1 MAILASD
8 VVERLSKIVL
18 FVKEDSD
25 RFTFRSFN
33 RLNLYHLLSLQHR
46 LNVLDLK
53 IAQYQKNV
61 DQYPTGEAT
70 EQIAL
75 AISQA
80 EPLLIEYS
88 E

>member
-1 MAILASD
+1 MAILPSD

-53 IAQYQKNV
+53 IAQYQKKV
-61 DQYPTGEAT
+61 DQYPNDEAT